1 MEKIKKL
8 VIITGIILFI
18 VDIAYLNYNALFTE
32 EKEIIADSKTVS
44 SSILKQDSIK
54 SVDSTATSVV
64 MDSCFPFSCVDL
76 IRKATA
82 SVSLQTTLISPST
95 SGQISTAKEYYVTFG
110 SGQTLSD
117 QYEDV
122 AGLQAYIDSTKYG
135 KIKKAVFEVTMR
147 IPTANGRM
155 YVQLFNATDQHP
167 VWFSEVSSEGTVS
180 QLIAS
185 SPITLDSGNKLYKVQ
200 AKTSLRYASLI
211 DQARVHIITE

>member
-8 VIITGIILFI
+8 IIITGIMLFI
-18 VDIAYLNYNALFTE
+18 VDIAYLNYNALFKE
-32 EKEIIADSKTVS
+32 EKKIIADNKTIS
-44 SSILKQDSIK
+44 ASILKKDSIK
-54 SVDSTATSVV
+54 SVDNTASVV

-135 KIKKAVFEVTMR
+135 KIKKVVFEVTMR